1 MKYTLR
7 VDSPED
13 NFSLEVK
20 FEAVT
25 IEQVIE
31 NVELFLRGVGFHP
44 ANIKDYINDSCLR

>member
-13 NFSLEVK
+13 NFSVEVK
-20 FEAVT
+20 FEAEA

-31 NVELFLRGVGFHP
+31 NVELFLRGAGFHP
-44 ANIKDYINDSCLR
+44 ATVKDYINDSCLR